1 MEEFV
6 YYNSLYDIY
15 GELLTDKEKDNFIAY
30 YQENYSLAEIA
41 DLKNISRNAVF
52 KTIKTVIDKLNYYES
67 KLHIYDINKRL
78 SKSLECNSLDQMKK
92 EIREILGE

>member
-15 GELLTDKEKDNFIAY
+15 GELLTEKEKDSFIAY

-41 DLKNISRNAVF
+41 DLKKVSRNAVF
-52 KTIKTVIDKLNYYES
+52 KTVKTVIDKLN
-67 KLHIYDINKRL
+67 
-78 SKSLECNSLDQMKK
+78 
-92 EIREILGE
+92 

>member
-52 KTIKTVIDKLNYYES
+52 KTVKTVIDKLNYYES
-67 KLHIYDINKRL
+67 KLHIYDINKCL
-78 SKSLECNSLDQMKK
+78 SKSLECNSLDQIKK